1 MRFVFPRATEHNL
14 FMNSPLRNPG
24 ADPLPHR
31 DLASDVLATSA
42 VLVVDDEP
50 GMCNFLQRALKT
62 RCGLVEVADSVE
74 MAENIRKRAY
84 FDLMILDIRLPGMS
98 GVAWLQE
105 LRAQGN
111 RTEVIFITAY
121 ADLETAIEALRAGAS
136 DFILKPFRLEQIT
149 AAVKRCLEQRRMR
162 RENLLLRREVGSRSG
177 YERIIGNSDAIKGT
191 CRIINQIA
199 ASSATVLVEGETGT
213 GKELVARAI
222 HDLSGRSGVFV
233 ALNCG
238 SIPPELI
245 ESELFGHLKGAF
257 TGAHQSRE
265 GLFHFAHEGTLFLD
279 EIGEMSLSMQAKLL
293 RVLDEKQ
300 IRPVGSERET
310 PVNVR
315 VIAATNRRLVD
326 RVQSG
331 EFRQDLFYRLEVVT
345 ITVPTL
351 RDRLEDIPALAEH
364 FVNDLSAE
372 LGVQPLSFTH
382 GDISI
387 LQRYWWPGNVRE
399 LKNVIERFLLLGKL
413 PDDLLQV
420 RASSSQATG
429 FPPNWSL
436 AEVEKHHIR
445 SVVGTVGG
453 NKSEAAR
460 RLGISRKTL
469 ERKMR
474 E

>member
-1 MRFVFPRATEHNL
+1 MKNPAAEQDTGSAPRADH
-14 FMNSPLRNPG
+14 G
-24 ADPLPHR
+24 A
-31 DLASDVLATSA
+31 DVLASSA
-42 VLVVDDEP
+42 VLIVDDEP
-50 GMCNFLQRALKT
+50 GMCNFLQRALTT
-62 RCGLVEVADSVE
+62 RCGLVEIADSVE

-98 GVAWLQE
+98 GVAWLKE

-111 RTEVIFITAY
+111 QTEVIFITAY
-121 ADLETAIEALRAGAS
+121 ADLDTAIEALRAGAS
-136 DFILKPFRLEQIT
+136 DFILKPFRLEQII
-149 AAVKRCLEQRRMR
+149 AAVKRCLERRRMR
-162 RENLLLRREVGSRSG
+162 KENLLLRRQVAGQKS
-177 YERIIGNSDAIKGT
+177 YERIIGNSETVKEM
-191 CRIINQIA
+191 CRVINQIA
-199 ASSATVLVEGETGT
+199 ASGATILVEGETGT

-222 HDLSGRSGVFV
+222 HDLSGRHGVFV

-279 EIGEMSLSMQAKLL
+279 EIGEMSLPMQAKLL

-300 IRPVGSERET
+300 VRPVGSERET

-315 VIAATNRRLVD
+315 VIAATNRRLAD

-345 ITVPTL
+345 ITVPPL
-351 RDRLEDIPALAEH
+351 RDRLEDIPLLAEY
-364 FVNDLSAE
+364 FAAELSAE
-372 LGVQPLSFTH
+372 LGVPPLTFSH
-382 GDISI
+382 KDIST
-387 LQRYWWPGNVRE
+387 LQSYWWPGNVRE

-413 PDDLLQV
+413 PDDLLEDRAQV
-420 RASSSQATG
+420 HRDRAAG
-429 FPPNWSL
+429 FPLHWPLS
-436 AEVEKHHIR
+436 EVEKHHIQ
-445 SVVGTVGG
+445 SVVDAVSG

-474 E
+474 EWKSV